1 MNAQLKQFVLCKKNK
16 GESTNMNFTNT
27 QFKTADT
34 QFILVLRIN
43 TQSGED
49 LKIDSLNFSCFTV
62 INCSTKMPNF

>member
-1 MNAQLKQFVLCKKNK
+1 
-16 GESTNMNFTNT
+16 MNFTNT

-34 QFILVLRIN
+34 QYILVLRIN